1 MDLIDRGAPEDSSQ
15 ILRLIDRLKKEHEKG
30 RKVALLTHRPFAGHA
45 ADTCLRIPLSIYET
59 YQDQIN
65 SQFSQVVYLDE

>member
-1 MDLIDRGAPEDSSQ
+1 MKRE
-15 ILRLIDRLKKEHEKG
+15 E
-30 RKVALLTHRPFAGHA
+30 KVALLTHRPFAGHA

-65 SQFSQVVYLDE
+65 SQFGQVEYLDE